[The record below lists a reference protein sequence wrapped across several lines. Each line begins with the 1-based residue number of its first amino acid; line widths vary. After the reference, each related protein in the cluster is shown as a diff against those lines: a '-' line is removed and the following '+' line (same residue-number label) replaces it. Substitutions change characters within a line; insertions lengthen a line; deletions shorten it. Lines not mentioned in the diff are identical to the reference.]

1 MTGYPNREH
10 RNASL
15 AAHRRAIAALH
26 ELEAAARTLA
36 HRLSDSGTY
45 YVDASSASGLHEQA
59 AKVTA
64 NFAVLETLRDVRE
77 WDAADKAQA
86 AAEEEERLSR
96 ESKSVQDFV
105 RDRQSARAARELAK
119 DPGLAAEEP
128 ELCMRCGIAST
139 VDAPLQYSG
148 VPGGWLCIDTRNCN
162 KRREVNGGRVVPQAV
177 ADARETKA
185 WRDGYE
191 STARLIG
198 SAGCTSRCDHANGI
212 HAPARYDGLCHEL
225 AFSGDCSLARD
236 HSGKHDWE
244 R

>member
-1 MTGYPNREH
+1 MTDYPNREH
-10 RNASL
+10 RSADSAARQRAIGAL
-15 AAHRRAIAALH
+15 AAMAGRAHDLIGKLQAGDISH
-26 ELEAAARTLA
+26 EMPLTAFDARIFHDMA
-36 HRLSDSGTY
+36 G
-45 YVDASSASGLHEQA
+45 
-59 AKVTA
+59 KVSENLTT
-64 NFAVLETLRDVRE
+64 LETLREVRE
-77 WDAADKAQA
+77 WDAAGKAQA
-86 AAEEEERLSR
+86 AAEKLLDPGQGA
-96 ESKSVQDFV
+96 VQDIV
-105 RDRQSARAARELAK
+105 RDRQSARAA
-119 DPGLAAEEP
+119 EEP
-128 ELCMRCGIAST
+128 KLCMRCGIAST